1 MNTIRAFIAVEIDNQ
16 TKQKISE
23 LISDLKKSNADV
35 KWITENQMH
44 LTLKFL
50 GNIDENKVADISNAL
65 SRIADNLSAFTIN
78 FSGLGA
84 FPGMNHP
91 RVVWLGVNKGAE
103 SLIKLNEK
111 IETAMEK
118 TGFKKENRKF
128 EPHLTLARI
137 RSSKNISNLIKLID
151 EVNFSAENDT
161 HIDKLVLFQ
170 STLNPKG
177 ALYKIILGKNLRK
190 ASGIKGL

>member
-1 MNTIRAFIAVEIDNQ
+1 MNTLRAFIAVEIDNL
-16 TKQKISE
+16 TKQKISK
-23 LISDLKKSNADV
+23 LISDLKKSNTDA

-50 GNIDENKVADISNAL
+50 GNIDENKVGDISNAL
-65 SRIADNLSAFTIN
+65 SEITDNFSAFAINLS
-78 FSGLGA
+78 SLGA

-91 RVVWLGVNKGAE
+91 RVVWLGVNKGAG

-118 TGFKKENRKF
+118 TGFKKESRKF

-137 RSSKNISNLIKLID
+137 RTSKNISNLIKLI
-151 EVNFSAENDT
+151 NGASFPAQNDAQ
-161 HIDKLVLFQ
+161 IDKLVLFQ
-170 STLNPKG
+170 STLTPKG
-177 ALYKIILGKNLRK
+177 ALYKIILEKNLRK
-190 ASGIKGL
+190 V

>member
-1 MNTIRAFIAVEIDNQ
+1 
-16 TKQKISE
+16 
-23 LISDLKKSNADV
+23 
-35 KWITENQMH
+35 
-44 LTLKFL
+44 
-50 GNIDENKVADISNAL
+50 
-65 SRIADNLSAFTIN
+65 
-78 FSGLGA
+78 
-84 FPGMNHP
+84 
-91 RVVWLGVNKGAE
+91 
-103 SLIKLNEK
+103 
-111 IETAMEK
+111 
-118 TGFKKENRKF
+118 
-128 EPHLTLARI
+128 HLTLARI